1 MDEHCNGE
9 VDEDEA
15 GILYN
20 IYEGL
25 RELLSEY
32 NDTVKGKCY
41 ICLCDFIDEEEM
53 KTLDVAN

>member
-53 KTLDVAN
+53 